1 VVLKILANLKPQVIL
16 NLFQNLKKERIMNKF
31 ELQKLRDLPIEG
43 VAERLG
49 LKITHFKTLCPF
61 HNDNHPSL
69 SIHVRRNSYK
79 CFVCGAHGGVI
90 DLVMQVLGID
100 FKEACRWLGA
110 EDIRPSTSP
119 FKGDSSPF
127 KGDAGETFQTSRYER
142 YFHRPYLNPAA
153 RSFLF
158 TERKLHPGVIRWCRL
173 HSFTDRHGTPW
184 LQIPYFD
191 VEGQLIGVQN
201 RRLDTLS
208 NSPMNG
214 VGKSHPPLRGS
225 ERVPPRFLFPRG
237 SKCSIYNLPVLKL
250 LKPGEELWIAEGCS
264 DCWALLSSGR
274 KAIAIPSATL
284 LRKNDLESLTP
295 KLSTL
300 NINMSPDADIPGE
313 KLYLQLKQLFPQL
326 VRHSLPSGIKDFAE
340 YYMRSITN
348 S

>member
-1 VVLKILANLKPQVIL
+1 
-16 NLFQNLKKERIMNKF
+16 
-31 ELQKLRDLPIEG
+31 
-43 VAERLG
+43 
-49 LKITHFKTLCPF
+49 
-61 HNDNHPSL
+61 
-69 SIHVRRNSYK
+69 
-79 CFVCGAHGGVI
+79 
-90 DLVMQVLGID
+90 MQVLGID

-110 EDIRPSTSP
+110 EDIRPSISP
-119 FKGDSSPF
+119 FKGDTRGAFEASH
-127 KGDAGETFQTSRYER
+127 YER
-142 YFHRPYLNPAA
+142 HFHRPYLNAEA
-153 RSFLF
+153 CHFLF

-208 NSPMNG
+208 NPSLNG
-214 VGKSHPPLRGS
+214 GDLSHPPLRGS

-237 SKCSIYNLPVLKL
+237 SKCSIYNLPILKL
-250 LKPGEELWIAEGCS
+250 LKPGEDLWIAEGCS
-264 DCWALLSSGR
+264 DCWAHLSSGR

-284 LRKNDLESLTP
+284 LNEKDLILLSPHFKGGDGEGSLH
-295 KLSTL
+295 
-300 NINMSPDADIPGE
+300 MSPDADIPGE

-348 S
+348 SQ